1 MKRILLA
8 VVFLMIVLL
17 PRGVGAQQKAD
28 VDFYW
33 KVGCKYCEKEQDFL
47 GSLQKDQPTLIINRL
62 EVSGNF
68 ENAKKLVEEAKSR
81 NFNPNSVP
89 VTLIGK
95 QVIIGFDSNETTG
108 KQILEALKNP
118 DRDTLSSN
126 QTCNLDSTTQCT
138 APETKV
144 KVPVLG
150 EVNIKQYSLIG
161 LTTVLGLTDG
171 FNPCAMWALIAL
183 LGLLITL
190 KSRKKLI
197 IIGGTF
203 ILTSYLIYLV
213 FMAAWLNAFLY
224 IGYFKAIQLII
235 GAVALVIGSLSLRD
249 FNNSDPKTCKV
260 VYSKTRASWIEKA
273 KKIVAHKWLIV
284 SLLGVILLAIAVNS
298 IEALCSVGIPAVY
311 TKTLAEAHLS
321 RPAYYGYLALYNV
334 FYMADDI
341 IVFSIAV
348 ITRQLIQPSNKYS
361 YWGRLIGGIILIG
374 LGLVFILRPELLS
387 L

>member
-1 MKRILLA
+1 MKKILL
-8 VVFLMIVLL
+8 VVILLIIILL
-17 PRGVGAQQKAD
+17 PRAVSAEQKTD

-33 KVGCKYCEKEQDFL
+33 KTGCKYCEEERSFL
-47 GSLQKDQPTLIINRL
+47 DGLQKDQPALVINRFD
-62 EVSGNF
+62 VSTNIQ
-68 ENAKKLVEEAKSR
+68 NAKKLIEEAKNR

-95 QVIIGFDSNETTG
+95 QVIIGFSGNETTG
-108 KQILEALKNP
+108 KQITEALKNP
-118 DRDTLSSN
+118 GKDTLSNN
-126 QTCNLDSTTQCT
+126 QTCDLDNATVCSV
-138 APETKV
+138 PEQKV
-144 KVPVLG
+144 KVPLLG

-161 LTTVLGLTDG
+161 LTAVLGLTDG

-183 LGLLITL
+183 LGLLVTL

-197 IIGGTF
+197 LIGGTF
-203 ILTSYLIYLV
+203 LLTSYLIYLV

-235 GAVALVIGSLSLRD
+235 GAVALVIGSLCLRD
-249 FNNSDPKTCKV
+249 FMNSDPKTCQV
-260 VYSKTRASWIEKA
+260 VYSKTRAGWIEKA

-284 SLLGVILLAIAVNS
+284 SIIGVILLAVAVNS
-298 IEALCSVGIPAVY
+298 IEALCSVGIPAIY
-311 TKTLAEAHLS
+311 TKTLAEANLS
-321 RPAYYGYLALYNV
+321 RPAYYGYLSLYNV

-348 ITRQLIQPSNKYS
+348 ITRRLIQPSNKYS
-361 YWGRLIGGIILIG
+361 YWGRLVGGIILIG
-374 LGLVFILRPELLS
+374 LGLVFIFKPELLS